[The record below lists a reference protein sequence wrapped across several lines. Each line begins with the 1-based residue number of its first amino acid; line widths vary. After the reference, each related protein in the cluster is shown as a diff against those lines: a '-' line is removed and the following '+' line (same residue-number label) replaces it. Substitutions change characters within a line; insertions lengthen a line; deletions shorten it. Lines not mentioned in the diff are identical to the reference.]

1 MSKGDAVRLEQR
13 KMNGPPKQEPGV
25 VPLNTPSSISI
36 PVTDTASTS
45 LPPPQ
50 DDPEELRRALLEQ
63 LPPID
68 PSQVVPFGHLLDRT
82 AKIRYEALRHLVKD
96 R

>member
-1 MSKGDAVRLEQR
+1 
-13 KMNGPPKQEPGV
+13 MNEPPKQEPGV
-25 VPLNTPSSISI
+25 VPVDPPSSLSISV
-36 PVTDTASTS
+36 PDLKSASLS
-45 LPPPQ
+45 SQ

-63 LPPID
+63 LPPMD

-96 R
+96 RYARISALSQGMP